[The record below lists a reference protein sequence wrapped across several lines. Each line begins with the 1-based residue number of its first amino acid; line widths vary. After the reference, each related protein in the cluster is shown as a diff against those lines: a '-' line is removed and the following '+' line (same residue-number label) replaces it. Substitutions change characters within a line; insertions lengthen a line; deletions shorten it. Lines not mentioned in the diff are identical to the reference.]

1 MKRALLWFTAY
12 LALFIGLAGVVLR
25 ADSEIDVVVALNL
38 LTCAATFAY
47 TVCFRNRIARRPDS
61 MLSFFFLWLLSVL
74 VCYPIAVSL
83 FLRH

>member
-1 MKRALLWFTAY
+1 MKRVFLWFALY

-47 TVCFRNRIARRPDS
+47 TVCFRNRIVKRPDS
-61 MLSFFFLWLLSVL
+61 MLSFVLLWLLFVL
-74 VCYPIAVSL
+74 VCCPIAAAA